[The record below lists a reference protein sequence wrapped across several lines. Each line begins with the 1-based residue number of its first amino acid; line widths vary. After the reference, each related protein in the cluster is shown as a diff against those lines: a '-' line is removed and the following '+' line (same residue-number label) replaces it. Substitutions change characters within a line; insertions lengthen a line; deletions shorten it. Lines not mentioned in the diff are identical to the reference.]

1 MIHFEGGS
9 QMKTLW
15 NQIKFQKDLY
25 LTGGLV
31 MLGMYVFGMILH
43 DFLVLGDDEVTG
55 VLCIGSM
62 MAMIAFGMMMFF
74 FAGIHMVQTFNYAVA
89 MGQTRKRMFPM
100 YTAATL
106 VTFLVLGIFMK
117 VLNVLEELRL
127 RLMFPGLEIENFME
141 PVLRV
146 PYLLAIALVGT
157 AFGVLLGA
165 GISRFGKTAF
175 WVWWVVFMVI
185 CIGGPRLFHYLT
197 DYYADSRMTAFVV
210 RVIEMAVEHA
220 HAFSAVLVIAVTI
233 IFTGVAYLMVRRQQV
248 NV

>member
-1 MIHFEGGS
+1 
-9 QMKTLW
+9 MKTLW

-100 YTAATL
+100 YTAATF

-117 VLNVLEELRL
+117 ALNILEELRL

-175 WVWWVVFMVI
+175 WVWWVIFMAV
-185 CIGGPRLFHYLT
+185 CIGGPRLTHYLT
-197 DYYADSRMTAFVV
+197 DDYPDSRLTVFVT
-210 RVIEMAVEHA
+210 HA
-220 HAFSAVLVIAVTI
+220 ITFAASHVQTCLAVLVIVVTV
-233 IFTGVAYLMVRRQQV
+233 IFTGAAFLMVRRQQV